1 MHIPSWKETD
11 AHPHLARHDS
21 QKAPREGVN
30 WQKVDN
36 SRYLLAMEMS
46 LVSSLELKALLEPN
60 LTDKVDNRNVIL
72 KGLKQSYYYE
82 GYSTEQT

>member
-11 AHPHLARHDS
+11 AHPHLDRHDS

-72 KGLKQSYYYE
+72 KGLKQSYSYD